1 MGSIQIK
8 GSQIANSAIVADK
21 ISANAII
28 SAKISDGAIV
38 SSKLG
43 TSAVL
48 TAALSDASVTT
59 QKLSDNSISTAKLID
74 DCVDSSK
81 LASSAVDNSA
91 LAALSISAAK
101 LQTGCVTADKILA
114 NAVQTSAVNDAAITN
129 QKLSSNAVTAA
140 KMDLTGTFDFSSGT
154 LRVAATPTNA
164 NDAASKQYTDSV
176 AQGASWKKAVKCSPD
191 SNVDISDLP
200 SQIDGQSLATDDR
213 FLLKSQSNQAQNG
226 IYLYKGQGNAAVRAD
241 DLDVATEFPGAAVYV
256 LAGTN
261 SAKSFVCTNATDP
274 NVGVTNITFTQFAGA
289 GSDSITV
296 SGGLS
301 RVANDISVANLGIST
316 AKIQDDAI
324 TTNKILDAQISTSK
338 LQDNC
343 ITGAKMADD
352 SIGASELI
360 DASVGAVAIA
370 SNAITESKINNGA
383 VSTAK
388 IATANITESLLAT
401 NSVST
406 VKILDNAI
414 TNQKMADDS
423 IGAAELIDA
432 SVDTVALANLA
443 VTSDKL
449 ASASVSAAKIS
460 AGAVGTSALADAG
473 VSTAKLIDANV
484 TLQKLAAN
492 SVDEGKIA
500 ASAIGAGLAGG
511 GGTAL
516 SVDFDDATINT
527 NGSAKLQVKN
537 LGIGSAQIA
546 DGAVNA
552 GKLGIA
558 FKQQFFT
565 ISGSSTSTL
574 DLQQTLGSNEIN
586 AVLVFKNGI
595 ALKNMTA
602 LGDTGND
609 NDEFNISGNGGSG
622 GVARLTFGAALD
634 NTDQVL
640 VWYWH

>member
-43 TSAVL
+43 TSSVL
-48 TAALSDASVTT
+48 TAALNDDAVTS
-59 QKLSDNSISTAKLID
+59 QKIGAAAVITAKLAD
-74 DCVDSSK
+74 DSVTSAKLAAGAADTSALGALAVTTAKLADTAVNAAK
-81 LASSAVDNSA
+81 LAS
-91 LAALSISAAK
+91 
-101 LQTGCVTADKILA
+101 
-114 NAVQTSAVNDAAITN
+114 NAVETAKINNGAVTTDKLGSA
-129 QKLSSNAVTAA
+129 AVTAA

-213 FLLKSQSNQAQNG
+213 FLLKSQLNQAQNG
-226 IYLYKGQGNAAVRAD
+226 IFLYKGQGNAAVRAD

-301 RVANDISVANLGIST
+301 RVANDISISNLGVST
-316 AKIQDDAI
+316 AKIADSAVTQVKINDAAVATAKIADNAI
-324 TTNKILDAQISTSK
+324 TNQ
-338 LQDNC
+338 
-343 ITGAKMADD
+343 KMADD
-352 SIGASELI
+352 SIGANELI
-360 DASVGAVAIA
+360 DASVGTAALANAAV
-370 SNAITESKINNGA
+370 TEAKLGSDA
-383 VSTAK
+383 VSSAK
-388 IATANITESLLAT
+388 IASAAVIEAKLASSAVT
-401 NSVST
+401 T
-406 VKILDNAI
+406 VKIADNAI